1 MFFTCP
7 PPCRQNSLRVFVLFC
22 FFKSGKCSGKNLF
35 QNRHYW
41 NQCLKIS
48 SCWCLICKTLR
59 QRVFGARA
67 RKKKRN
73 RFLRFSPSQGRH
85 SLHSRLER
93 LYLLLFWDEATSF
106 KRATFVSAWFV
117 YRLVYSLLFLLV
129 LRGMCVFRTCL
140 QARKHAINN
149 VFLRCLFL
157 QFLAVHFYP
166 GIKSLN
172 VPFFFFSTP
181 SSRAICITVIF
192 RAWGPEGEKEK
203 QFSYLWR
210 NIFASWLW
218 KWCNVWKPAESETNS
233 ACCSKLFFPQLKTL
247 PSINLNQPGP
257 GLYSRHRIS
266 MTTINVLM

>member
-1 MFFTCP
+1 MFWEKP
-7 PPCRQNSLRVFVLFC
+7 VSKPSLLDHGVETNVVKFPVADA
-22 FFKSGKCSGKNLF
+22 
-35 QNRHYW
+35 
-41 NQCLKIS
+41 S
-48 SCWCLICKTLR
+48 SAKRCDREFLE
-59 QRVFGARA
+59 QGPE
-67 RKKKRN
+67 KKKRN

-129 LRGMCVFRTCL
+129 LRGMCVFRTCP

-172 VPFFFFSTP
+172 VPFFFFFLLRP
-181 SSRAICITVIF
+181 P
-192 RAWGPEGEKEK
+192 GP
-203 QFSYLWR
+203 
-210 NIFASWLW
+210 FASLWLLELEVQRERRR
-218 KWCNVWKPAESETNS
+218 NNLAIFGETFSLPDFENDVMSENQQR
-233 ACCSKLFFPQLKTL
+233 ARQIAHVVPKLFFPQLKTL

>member
-1 MFFTCP
+1 MLHL
-7 PPCRQNSLRVFVLFC
+7 QNAATESFWS
-22 FFKSGKCSGKNLF
+22 KGQK
-35 QNRHYW
+35 
-41 NQCLKIS
+41 
-48 SCWCLICKTLR
+48 
-59 QRVFGARA
+59 
-67 RKKKRN
+67 KKKRN

-129 LRGMCVFRTCL
+129 LHGMCVFRTCP

-166 GIKSLN
+166 GIRSLN
-172 VPFFFFSTP
+172 VPFFFFPTP
-181 SSRAICITVIF
+181 SSLAICITVIF

-233 ACCSKLFFPQLKTL
+233 ACFSKTFFSPAQNITF
-247 PSINLNQPGP
+247 
-257 GLYSRHRIS
+257 H
-266 MTTINVLM
+266 